1 MENLALDGLSL
12 SAFPSAKIKIDELF
26 VKWLASN
33 EGYHMVSALLQE
45 VETAE
50 GLQVDREG
58 IPLGVVADTD
68 ISKVNTLGNLKSS
81 IGAAFSG
88 PGNGLSFSS
97 VSAGF
102 NSPFGQVG
110 AAPHALG
117 EAAPPRS
124 PTKKSPKKRT
134 QSEMYTSSGTSPG
147 RVGSPGGF
155 AGGSLVSFEPA
166 FDSLKSGSPGTSKG
180 RASVATSEAS
190 PSAAS
195 GSISGAISIAES
207 VDGVDSEGTAHVNA
221 RRRANF
227 DTIPVF
233 YRPRGQEKA
242 EDGGVE
248 FITRAGRGSGPARS
262 LQQKHE
268 DSLASRLAEIEEF
281 FSVYPAGVPQDK
293 LVHATKRLMG
303 LPSYF
308 NVPIV
313 ERIHLLY
320 GDAAH
325 GSNSHALWPDRG
337 AKVQL
342 EAFKKYW
349 ELEVAPY
356 DRVERF
362 FRAIAQ
368 PGKDYIVKDDFLP
381 FLRELLH
388 FHPGLDFLESHE
400 DFQQK
405 YALTVIAR
413 IFYEV
418 NTSGTGR
425 LSLKEVYRS
434 NLFNAFMHV
443 DEQNDINRVREYFSY
458 EHFYVLYCRFFE
470 LDTDHDLHLSPDDL
484 LRYSDYALSDA
495 IVERIFS
502 TASRAFTDGCEGGLR
517 RGGMPYEDFVFFMLA
532 EEDKTTEQSIRYW
545 FKCCDLDGDGILTP
559 EEMHSFY
566 RVQLH
571 RAVSWGQEAIEFGDV
586 LCQLVDLIDPVD
598 PRAITVADLLKADK
612 RSLTGILFDALF
624 NVQKFLKFETRDPFQ
639 EKMKREDG
647 FASEW
652 DRFAAI
658 EYSRLADAD
667 GGRQSDASVSY
678 DGGMEVDSPHMG
690 GGAAYDPGLEYDGP
704 EPYGGS
710 VGGFLSE
717 EEVYEQGGEGEG
729 AGGSHGGGQVQ
740 VHGASGVRKATRGS
754 GSRRGGHGQGGNRNR
769 SGYGGG
775 SRGGRA
781 RK

>member
-1 MENLALDGLSL
+1 M
-12 SAFPSAKIKIDELF
+12 
-26 VKWLASN
+26 
-33 EGYHMVSALLQE
+33 
-45 VETAE
+45 
-50 GLQVDREG
+50 
-58 IPLGVVADTD
+58 DT
-68 ISKVNTLGNLKSS
+68 
-81 IGAAFSG
+81 
-88 PGNGLSFSS
+88 
-97 VSAGF
+97 
-102 NSPFGQVG
+102 
-110 AAPHALG
+110 
-117 EAAPPRS
+117 
-124 PTKKSPKKRT
+124 
-134 QSEMYTSSGTSPG
+134 
-147 RVGSPGGF
+147 
-155 AGGSLVSFEPA
+155 
-166 FDSLKSGSPGTSKG
+166 
-180 RASVATSEAS
+180 
-190 PSAAS
+190 
-195 GSISGAISIAES
+195 
-207 VDGVDSEGTAHVNA
+207 EGTAHVNA

-233 YRPRGQEKA
+233 WRPRGKGKA

-248 FITRAGRGSGPARS
+248 FVTRAGRGSGPARS
-262 LQQKHE
+262 LQQRYE
-268 DSLASRLAEIEEF
+268 DSLAARLPEIEEF

-313 ERIHLLY
+313 ERINLLY
-320 GDAAH
+320 GDNP
-325 GSNSHALWPDRG
+325 GGNSHALWPDRG

-342 EAFKKYW
+342 EAFKQYW
-349 ELEVAPY
+349 DNEVAPY

-368 PGKDYIVKDDFLP
+368 PGKQYIVKDDFLP

-388 FHPGLDFLESHE
+388 FHPGLDFLETHE

-425 LSLKEVYRS
+425 LTLKEVYRS

-484 LRYSDYALSDA
+484 LRYSDYALSDV
-495 IVERIFS
+495 IVDRIFS
-502 TASRAFTDGCEGGLR
+502 TASRAFMDGVEGGLR
-517 RGGMPYEDFVFFMLA
+517 RTGMPYADFVYFMLA

-545 FKCCDLDGDGILTP
+545 FKCCDLDGDGVLTP
-559 EEMHSFY
+559 EEMQSFY

-598 PRAITVADLLKADK
+598 PLAITVTDLLKPDK
-612 RSLTGILFDALF
+612 RPLTGILFDVLF
-624 NVQKFLKFETRDPFQ
+624 NIQKFLKFETRDPFQ

-647 FASEW
+647 FACEW
-652 DRFAAI
+652 DRFAAV
-658 EYSRLADAD
+658 EYARLADAD
-667 GGRQSDASVSY
+667 GGRQSDVSESY
-678 DGGMEVDSPHMG
+678 DGGMEVDGAPYMNR
-690 GGAAYDPGLEYDGP
+690 GAAYDHDLEYDGA

-710 VGGFLSE
+710 VGGFSSE
-717 EEVYEQGGEGEG
+717 EEGYEQGGRQDAGQGQGGLGRG
-729 AGGSHGGGQVQ
+729 AGGG
-740 VHGASGVRKATRGS
+740 RKGTRGS
-754 GSRRGGHGQGGNRNR
+754 VGRKLSEQRGNNRNR
-769 SGYGGG
+769 GYGGG

-781 RK
+781 KK